1 MSIRLRLTLWYSG
14 LLAIALLVFGASVYL
29 FINWNT
35 YNDLRVMLKKQS
47 EQLNVSATYL
57 SFYDQNILLDIGLN
71 GNSPMIDKKM
81 FVQFVK
87 YTDKKIERS
96 YNLEQLG
103 TTMSFPEATSN
114 PKAGYFKRVMEIGKS
129 KYDLLTYQEPI
140 PLKDGQLGGLVQVGV
155 LTYNE
160 DKYLSGLRNTLI
172 FYSILVVFIAFTVGM
187 IIAKHALHPIGRVID
202 ATQQIEKGSDLSVRI
217 PSDGPKDEVGVLVD
231 TLNSMLSRLETAYN
245 ELDEA
250 YKAQRRFVSDA
261 SHELRTPLTTIRGN
275 IDLLEKMWS
284 RAKESG
290 LPKGTDGLML
300 TSDHWQMS
308 SEAMS
313 DIAAEARR
321 MSTLVGDL
329 LALARA
335 DAGYVMEKEQ
345 LQLLPLTEEVV
356 RRAQLLPRTA
366 EWQIGDL
373 SKLVGVPVYGN
384 HDYLQQLLFIFI
396 ENAFKYTSSG
406 HVELSSVRTDSY
418 VGWRIQDTG
427 IGMNPDEIPHIFDR
441 FYRADESRGVTV
453 GTGLGLSIAKWILD
467 EHGGS
472 VEVVT
477 LENEGSTFTIWLP
490 IDFSG
495 REDSSIIVETDPNL
509 S

>member
-14 LLAIALLVFGASVYL
+14 LLAVTLLVFGVAVYM

-35 YNDLRVMLKKQS
+35 YNDLKEQVRKDS
-47 EQLNVSATYL
+47 ESMRINAMMFFNTLDLNVE
-57 SFYDQNILLDIGLN
+57 DRGILDKDVYIQLVN
-71 GNSPMIDKKM
+71 YEEGNVIRQSRNLKTINALIPFPEHTTNPDRA
-81 FVQFVK
+81 FVK
-87 YTDKKIERS
+87 YKLNIEGKDYSMIVYQRPIVI
-96 YNLEQLG
+96 NNQLVG
-103 TTMSFPEATSN
+103 
-114 PKAGYFKRVMEIGKS
+114 
-129 KYDLLTYQEPI
+129 LL
-140 PLKDGQLGGLVQVGV
+140 QVGAIP
-155 LTYNE
+155 YNE
-160 DKYLSGLRNTLI
+160 EKFMDGLRTTLI
-172 FYSILVVFIAFTVGM
+172 FASLAVVLIAFTVGLL
-187 IIAKHALHPIGRVID
+187 IARQALRPIGQVIS
-202 ATQQIEKGSDLSVRI
+202 ATRQIEKGSDLSVRI
-217 PSDGPKDEVGVLVD
+217 PANGPKDEIGQLVD
-231 TLNSMLSRLETAYN
+231 TLNTMLARLEKAYN

-290 LPKGTDGLML
+290 ASAAGEGLRL
-300 TSDHWQMS
+300 TADHWEMS

-313 DIAAEARR
+313 DIAAEAKR

-335 DAGYVMEKEQ
+335 DAGYVMEKQ
-345 LQLLPLTEEVV
+345 SLPLLPLTEEVA
-356 RRAQLLPRTA
+356 RRAGLLPRSA
-366 EWQIGDL
+366 DWRIGDL
-373 SKLVGVPVYGN
+373 SKLRDVHVYGN

-396 ENAFKYTSSG
+396 ENAFKYTPNG
-406 HVELSSVRTDSY
+406 YVELRAVRKDGHI
-418 VGWRIQDTG
+418 GWIIEDTG

-477 LENEGSTFTIWLP
+477 RENEGTTFTVWLP
-490 IDFSG
+490 IDFS
-495 REDSSIIVETDPNL
+495 RRDDSTIMVEADHIEE
-509 S
+509 